1 MNIGIQNENP
11 LHAALKTWYAR
22 PGDLLEVERDG
33 YVIDIIQDGRLVEIQ
48 TANFS
53 AIKDKL
59 FDLTTRYPLRLVYP
73 IAQEKWIVK
82 LPVGS
87 AGPSRKRKSPKR
99 GRPAEIFKE
108 WVSFPDL
115 LRHPNFSLEVLMI
128 REEEIRR
135 YIGQRRWRKQGW
147 GIEERRLLGVV
158 KQHLF
163 ESPQDMLD
171 LIPPGAPDPFTT
183 LELATALD
191 QPRWLAQKAAYCLRK
206 MDLIEQIGKRDR
218 ANLYTFKPPV
228 GV

>member
-1 MNIGIQNENP
+1 MNIGIQNEKP
-11 LHAALKTWYAR
+11 LHAALKTWYAK
-22 PGDLLEVERDG
+22 PGDLLEVKRDG

-53 AIKDKL
+53 AIKAKL
-59 FDLTTRYPLRLVYP
+59 FDLITRHPLRLVYP

-82 LPVGS
+82 LPVGG
-87 AGPSRKRKSPKR
+87 AGPSQKRKSPKR
-99 GRPAEIFKE
+99 GRAAEIFKE

-135 YIGQRRWRKQGW
+135 YVGQRRWRKRGW

-158 KQHLF
+158 ERHLF
-163 ESPQDMLD
+163 ESPQAMLD

-191 QPRWLAQKAAYCLRK
+191 QPRWLAQKAAYCLR
-206 MDLIEQIGKRDR
+206 MMGLIEQVGRRDR
-218 ANLYTFKPPV
+218 ANLYTFKPSV
-228 GV
+228 DV